1 MSIKKEVKK
10 VATTKKVKS
19 DLPKQSKYPVKLAQ
33 KKEPTIELVSFSVRA
48 TIPVMVFGNISPEI
62 IVKAGNIEDAK
73 SYALPIIEN
82 LFEKYC
88 ESPRDGSPK
97 PSFVSKAN
105 VVATEKVVPQ
115 NTPKADPVV
124 VEPGQFPVSA
134 INQGAIAPAKTS
146 DGDNSYDNEPTYA
159 TSAAYARALKAIE
172 AAQSLDAINTIWN
185 QVNDSVKLTPEEK
198 PMLRT
203 IILEKKSKFN

>member
-1 MSIKKEVKK
+1 MSTKKEVKK
-10 VATTKKVKS
+10 TITKKEVK
-19 DLPKQSKYPVKLAQ
+19 PKSPRALKSVIVTKTVPAV
-33 KKEPTIELVSFSVRA
+33 ELVSFSVRA

-62 IVKAGNIEDAK
+62 VVKAQNIEDAK
-73 SYALPIIEN
+73 AYALPIIEN

-115 NTPKADPVV
+115 DTPKVEPEV

-134 INQGAIAPAKTS
+134 MNTNAIAPATPVE
-146 DGDNSYDNEPTYA
+146 DEQPRYA
-159 TSAAYARALKAIE
+159 TSAAYARAKNAIE
-172 AAQSLDAINTIWN
+172 SAQTLEAINTIMG
-185 QVNDSVKLTPEEK
+185 QIEASIKLTPEEK
-198 PMLRT
+198 PMLMG
-203 IILEKKSKFN
+203 ILLGKKTALSQAK